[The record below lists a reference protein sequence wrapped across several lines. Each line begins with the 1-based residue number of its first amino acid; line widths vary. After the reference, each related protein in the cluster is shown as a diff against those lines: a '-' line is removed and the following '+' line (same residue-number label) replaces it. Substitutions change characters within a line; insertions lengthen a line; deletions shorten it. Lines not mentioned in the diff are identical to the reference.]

1 MKRTALVAGSQNFTM
16 PNKMKDKEWGEE
28 NRKMKRMR
36 RDEKRKRFP
45 INT

>member
-1 MKRTALVAGSQNFTM
+1 
-16 PNKMKDKEWGEE
+16 MKDKGWGEE

-45 INT
+45 IDT